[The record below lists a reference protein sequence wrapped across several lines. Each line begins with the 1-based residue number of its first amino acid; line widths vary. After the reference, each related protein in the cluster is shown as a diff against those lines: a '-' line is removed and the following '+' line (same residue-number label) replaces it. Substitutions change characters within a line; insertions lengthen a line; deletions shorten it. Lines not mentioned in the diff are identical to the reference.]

1 VSGGDG
7 AGVAVDIVVNNYN
20 YGRFLAAA
28 VESALAQ
35 THERTTVIVVDDGST
50 DDSREVLA
58 GFEERVSLVLK
69 ENGGQS
75 SALNAG
81 LRLCEG
87 DVVLFLDSDDV
98 LHPDAAAA
106 VATAFAAEPAVAKV
120 QFRMEVIDAEG
131 KPSGEIKP
139 PLHLPLPQGDLRR
152 AELAYP
158 FDMAWLPTSAN
169 AFRLGPLRQILPIP
183 TAEYPVCGADWYLLH
198 LTTLLG
204 EVRSLDRVHASYRV
218 HGGNNYESAEP
229 RLDLD
234 HVRETIGFSRA
245 TAASLL
251 ALAARLDLPRPK
263 RILSLAELSNR
274 LISLRLDPARHPVPG
289 DSAVAILR
297 DAVGACR
304 RRDNVSTALK
314 AIFLGWFA
322 AMAVAP
328 RPLARGLATQMLF
341 PGRRGGLNRLLGRLQ
356 RRRDPKPSTA

>member
-1 VSGGDG
+1 MSAGDG
-7 AGVAVDIVVNNYN
+7 ADVAVDIVVNNYN

-35 THERTTVIVVDDGST
+35 THPRTTVIVVDDGST
-50 DDSREVLA
+50 DDSRQVLL

-81 LRLCEG
+81 LELCEG
-87 DVVLFLDSDDV
+87 NVVLFLDSDDV

-106 VATAFAAEPAVAKV
+106 VAAAFAAAPDVAKV

-131 KPSGEIKP
+131 RASGEIKP

-169 AFRLGPLRQILPIP
+169 AFRLAALRRILPIP

-204 EVRSLDRVHASYRV
+204 EVRSLDEVHASYRV

-229 RLDLD
+229 ELDLD
-234 HVRETIGFSRA
+234 HVRETIGFARA

-251 ALAARLDLPRPK
+251 ALAARLGLPHPS

-274 LISLRLDPARHPVPG
+274 LISLRLEPARHPVPG
-289 DSAVAILR
+289 DGVGTILR

-304 RRDNVSTALK
+304 RRDNVSIAMK
-314 AIFLGWFA
+314 AMFLGWFA

-328 RPLARGLATQMLF
+328 RPLARGLAAQMLF
-341 PGRRGGLNRLLGRLQ
+341 PGRRDGLNQLLGRLQ
-356 RRRDPKPSTA
+356 RQRPKGA

>member
-1 VSGGDG
+1 MSAGDG

-28 VESALAQ
+28 VESALGQ
-35 THERTTVIVVDDGST
+35 THPRTAVIVVDDGST
-50 DDSREVLA
+50 DDSRQVLA
-58 GFEERVSLVLK
+58 GFEDRVSLVLK

-98 LHPDAAAA
+98 LHPTAAAA
-106 VATAFAAEPAVAKV
+106 VATAFAAEPGVAKA
-120 QFRMEVIDAEG
+120 QFRMEVIDAAG
-131 KPSGEIKP
+131 RATGEIKP

-158 FDMAWLPTSAN
+158 FDLAWLPTSAN
-169 AFRLGPLRQILPIP
+169 AFRLEPLRQILPIP

-204 EVRSLDRVHASYRV
+204 EVRSLDEVHASYRV

-229 RLDLD
+229 ELDLD
-234 HVRETIGFSRA
+234 HVRETIGFARA

-251 ALAARLDLPRPK
+251 TLATRLDLPRPT

-274 LISLRLDPARHPVPG
+274 LISLRLEPARHPVPG
-289 DSAVAILR
+289 DSAGAILR

-304 RRDNVSTALK
+304 RRDNVSAAMK
-314 AIFLGWFA
+314 AMFLGWFA

-328 RPLARGLATQMLF
+328 RPLARGLAEQMLF
-341 PGRRGGLNRLLGRLQ
+341 PGRRGGLNSLLGRLQ
-356 RRRDPKPSTA
+356 KRRPERD

>member
-1 VSGGDG
+1 MSGGVGD
-7 AGVAVDIVVNNYN
+7 GVAVDIVVNNYN

-35 THERTTVIVVDDGST
+35 THPRTTVIVVDDGST
-50 DDSREVLA
+50 DDSRQVLA

-69 ENGGQS
+69 ENGGQA

-87 DVVLFLDSDDV
+87 DVILFLDSDDV

-106 VATAFAAEPAVAKV
+106 VAAAFAAAPTVSKV
-120 QFRMEVIDAEG
+120 QFRMDVIDAAG
-131 KPSGEIKP
+131 AATGEIKP

-169 AFRLGPLRQILPIP
+169 AFRLELLRTILPIP
-183 TAEYPVCGADWYLLH
+183 AADYPVCGADWYLLH

-204 EVRSLDRVHASYRV
+204 EVRSLDEVHASYRV
-218 HGGNNYESAEP
+218 HGDNNYESAEP
-229 RLDLD
+229 QLDLD
-234 HVRETIGFSRA
+234 HVRETIGFSRS

-251 ALAARLDLPRPK
+251 ALAARLGLPRPA

-274 LISLRLDPARHPVPG
+274 LISLRLDPARHPVPD
-289 DSAVAILR
+289 DSVAAILR
-297 DAVGACR
+297 DAVGAIR
-304 RRDNVSTALK
+304 RRDNVSAAMK
-314 AIFLGWFA
+314 AAFLGWFA
-322 AMAVAP
+322 ALAVAP
-328 RPLARGLATQMLF
+328 RSLARGLAVQMLF
-341 PGRRGGLNRLLGRLQ
+341 PGRRGGLNQVLGRLQ
-356 RRRDPKPSTA
+356 RRRDPQAD